1 MQDDEIIDRRVEEAA
16 LAAYKVLGEMLATEW
31 IPAAL
36 VRLEALVD
44 AELVALTET
53 LRTGTQ

>member
-1 MQDDEIIDRRVEEAA
+1 LSKDDDRRVEEAA
-16 LAAYKVLGEMLATEW
+16 LAAYKVLSEMLTTEW

-44 AELVALTET
+44 AELAAFTET